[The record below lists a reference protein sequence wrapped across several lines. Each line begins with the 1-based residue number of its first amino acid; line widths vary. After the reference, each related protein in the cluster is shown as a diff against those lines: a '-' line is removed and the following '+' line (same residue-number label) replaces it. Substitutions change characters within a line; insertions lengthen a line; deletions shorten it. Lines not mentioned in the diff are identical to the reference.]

1 MKLRV
6 MFMLVCTVGLT
17 VQTWS
22 DSHETSAPLPSV
34 LSLEEAQ
41 RIALSENP
49 TLKAARDRVDQA
61 AAILQQ
67 AMSEY
72 LPSVTSSVTASFT
85 DISDNDVVQGQALAM
100 FSGGSFDDTIENYDA
115 NITASYLLFDGF
127 GRKFRRVLASLGT
140 DRSEATR
147 RETQRLLLNA
157 VALSYYNV
165 QLSREN
171 VRIAEADEAFNER
184 QLNEAKARF
193 DVGQGSLSDKLNFEV
208 RIRAAQTAVLV
219 ADSGHDVAM
228 IALVQLM
235 GVTRDRVSE
244 DTDVAPLKMETDADL
259 TLPDVN
265 EGIAYSLVHRPDWL
279 ETQYIHEQTEAS
291 VKLAKSTYFPSLF
304 ASASG
309 DARRGDNAYFEEDD
323 ISGTVA
329 IQGQYSIY
337 LGGRRRAQ
345 LHESKAVER
354 ELSHVLES
362 QEIQITAE
370 VLDAVRRLETAQR
383 VLELQRETTSLVE
396 QNRDLVEKEYNA
408 GQGSLV
414 RLNQAQR
421 DLISQQA
428 SLALARVSL
437 HQNWVDLRT
446 ATAVILEDVK

>member
-6 MFMLVCTVGLT
+6 MLMLVCSICLT
-17 VQTWS
+17 VQAWS
-22 DSHETSAPLPSV
+22 DSHESSAPLPAI

-41 RIALSENP
+41 RIALLENP

-72 LPSVTSSVTASFT
+72 LPSVNSSVTASFT
-85 DISDNDVVQGQALAM
+85 ELSDNDATQGQALAA
-100 FSGGSFDDTIENYDA
+100 FSGGSFDDTVENYDA

-127 GRKFRRVLASLGT
+127 GRKFRRALASLGT
-140 DRSEATR
+140 DRSEVAR

-165 QLSREN
+165 QLAREN
-171 VRIAEADEAFNER
+171 VHIAEADEAFNQR
-184 QLNEAKARF
+184 QLKEAKARY
-193 DVGQGSLSDKLNFEV
+193 DIGQGSLSDTLNFEV
-208 RIRAAQTAVLV
+208 RIRAAQSAVLV

-228 IALVQLM
+228 IALVRLM

-244 DTDVAPLKMETDADL
+244 GMDVAPLKIESEADL
-259 TLPDVN
+259 ALPDVN
-265 EGIAYSLVHRPDWL
+265 EGIAYSLLHRPDWL
-279 ETQYIHEQTEAS
+279 ETQYIHQQTEAS

-323 ISGTVA
+323 VSGTVA

-354 ELSHVLES
+354 ELGHVLES

-370 VLDAVRRLETAQR
+370 VFDAVRRLETAQR

-408 GQGSLV
+408 GQGTLV

-428 SLALARVSL
+428 SLVLARVSL

-446 ATAVILEDVK
+446 ATAVILEGVK